1 MTTMRSMAR
10 SRDIT
15 GKDKAM
21 EEKTYKTMGK
31 SGAFN
36 ITAGVVMICAGIA
49 LGVMMIINGGKLLAQ
64 RAKIMF

>member
-1 MTTMRSMAR
+1 
-10 SRDIT
+10 
-15 GKDKAM
+15 M